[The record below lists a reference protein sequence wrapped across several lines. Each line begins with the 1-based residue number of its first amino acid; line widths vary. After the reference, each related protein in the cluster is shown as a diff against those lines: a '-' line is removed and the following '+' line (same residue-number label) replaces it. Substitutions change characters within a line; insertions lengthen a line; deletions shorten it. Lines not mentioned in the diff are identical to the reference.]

1 MMREVYL
8 RHICG
13 AHLSAVKMP
22 IIEAHSEANVGTHDS
37 SDMSEPFLS
46 VEALETEGLDLPL
59 NAMRR
64 DAEPLLRQGAYVEG
78 LGRG

>member
-22 IIEAHSEANVGTHDS
+22 RIEAHSEANVGTHYS
-37 SDMSEPFLS
+37 SDMSGLFLS
-46 VEALETEGLDLPL
+46 VKGRERDGLDLL
-59 NAMRR
+59 
-64 DAEPLLRQGAYVEG
+64 EK
-78 LGRG
+78 GRGEMLNLQ

>member
-22 IIEAHSEANVGTHDS
+22 RIEAHSEANVGTHYS

-46 VEALETEGLDLPL
+46 VAGSGAEGLWHSW
-59 NAMRR
+59 
-64 DAEPLLRQGAYVEG
+64 EQGG
-78 LGRG
+78 